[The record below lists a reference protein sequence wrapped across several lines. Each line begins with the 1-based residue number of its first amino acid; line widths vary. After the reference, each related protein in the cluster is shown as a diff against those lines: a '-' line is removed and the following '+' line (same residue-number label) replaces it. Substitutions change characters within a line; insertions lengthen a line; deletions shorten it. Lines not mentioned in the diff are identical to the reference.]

1 MTTSDGGLA
10 AVHAAATAVSRAD
23 HDAAINQLKG
33 ERDAAVAK
41 ARIDGLEAGRKEGA
55 TAERT
60 RLKAILGSEEAN
72 GREAFAQVYAF
83 ETDMTAEA
91 AVASLKDKP
100 KSEALKASR
109 LDGRVPQPNV
119 PAADA
124 TKDDPVA
131 ASARWDGIVA
141 DLNKQQGGRASI

>member
-1 MTTSDGGLA
+1 MSQKSGLA
-10 AVHAAATAVSRAD
+10 AVLAAITGKQLAGDSLSRAD
-23 HDAAINQLKG
+23 HMAAI
-33 ERDAAVAK
+33 EAAVTQAFGEGEK
-41 ARIDGLEAGRKEGA
+41 SGSAAAASAERARIN
-55 TAERT
+55 
-60 RLKAILGSEEAN
+60 AIMGSEEAK

-83 ETDMTAEA
+83 ETGMTAEA
-91 AVASLKDKP
+91 AIAALKDKP
-100 KSEALKASR
+100 KAEAAKGSR